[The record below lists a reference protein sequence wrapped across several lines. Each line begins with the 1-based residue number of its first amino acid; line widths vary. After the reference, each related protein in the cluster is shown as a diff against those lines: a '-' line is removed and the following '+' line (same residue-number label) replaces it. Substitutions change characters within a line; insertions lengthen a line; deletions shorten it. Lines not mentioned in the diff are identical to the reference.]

1 MPKTSQITPNSNGAM
16 PGMATQT
23 IFLSMGSFNEW
34 QECVGSRQLCHSWQK
49 VARPTVSAMILFLSI
64 LMALLVWAVVAGL
77 SALRSDGYGD
87 VELTRR
93 NRLPESFPRDR

>member
-1 MPKTSQITPNSNGAM
+1 
-16 PGMATQT
+16 
-23 IFLSMGSFNEW
+23 
-34 QECVGSRQLCHSWQK
+34 
-49 VARPTVSAMILFLSI
+49 MILFLSI